1 MDGTPRL
8 RTGAW
13 PNTPQTVHR
22 RSNAPAATS
31 PTGGSGRR
39 LPDIST
45 LKKTA
50 AAGSSSPAST
60 EPLIPLDVVDAAT
73 QRLLVVAFY
82 IALWFWRL
90 WNFFNLLR
98 TGENESLWLFMKWMF
113 IDSMFLF
120 GLPALRIP
128 WLEFSS
134 PSITVIFL
142 AHVFFNACL
151 MFQIGLPVRAWIWAL
166 VKLLYDRE
174 TGVSDRRVKPA
185 DFLRD
190 DELLSGRHILHILPE
205 GYVAVH
211 YMMVRIGRLIGCA
224 GRHTSIHSETRS
236 ASAAHTA
243 QSTYPFR
250 STRRYQYQW
259 SYYGKI
265 SRRKRRTFCRSR
277 TPC

>member
-13 PNTPQTVHR
+13 PNTPQTINR
-22 RSNAPAATS
+22 RSNVGAPVTS
-31 PTGGSGRR
+31 PSSGRK

-45 LKKTA
+45 LKKTQSQS
-50 AAGSSSPAST
+50 SSSPPS

-73 QRLLVVAFY
+73 QRLIVVAFY
-82 IALWFWRL
+82 IGLWFWRL
-90 WNFFNLLR
+90 YNFFNLLR

-113 IDSMFLF
+113 IDSTFLF

-134 PSITVIFL
+134 PSVTVLFL
-142 AHVFFNACL
+142 AHTVFNACL

-174 TGVSDRRVKPA
+174 TSISDRRVKPA
-185 DFLRD
+185 DFFRD

-205 GYVAVH
+205 GYVWHQEMELVN
-211 YMMVRIGRLIGCA
+211 METDEDT
-224 GRHTSIHSETRS
+224 GRHISIHSETRS
-236 ASAAHTA
+236 ASVAHSV
-243 QSTYPFR
+243 Q
-250 STRRYQYQW
+250 
-259 SYYGKI
+259 
-265 SRRKRRTFCRSR
+265 
-277 TPC
+277 